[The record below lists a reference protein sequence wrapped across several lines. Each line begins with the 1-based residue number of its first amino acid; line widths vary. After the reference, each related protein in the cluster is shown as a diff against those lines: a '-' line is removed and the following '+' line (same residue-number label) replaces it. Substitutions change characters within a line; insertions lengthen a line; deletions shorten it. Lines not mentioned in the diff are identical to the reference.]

1 MNIKKAAYDA
11 VVAKLESELATVQAK
26 VRRNKVN
33 FRVLE
38 EDQAKLKRERGI
50 LTELINAVTA
60 NKKDVKE

>member
-11 VVAKLESELATVQAK
+11 VVAKLESELATVQSK

-33 FRVLE
+33 FRMLA

-50 LTELINAVTA
+50 LTELIN
-60 NKKDVKE
+60 DVKANQKDKV